1 MGLFSGRKGSLDL
14 TVTNRAYNAGEE
26 IPLSVRLTT
35 KKDLG
40 PGRLFAALI
49 CTETTRRNVQ
59 RRNSDGSTRHG
70 TDTDTREVFRH
81 EVDLAIEASFPDN
94 TDQVFTANLPVPQGP
109 AEQQQSALPGEVPGW
124 VGALV
129 DVASA
134 LNDARSET
142 RWYVE
147 ARYDIPR
154 LDLKDKQE
162 ISVNV

>member
-1 MGLFSGRKGSLDL
+1 MGLFSGRKGTLDL
-14 TVTNRAYNAGEE
+14 TVTNRAYNAGEQ
-26 IPLSVRLTT
+26 IPLSVRITT

-40 PGRLFAALI
+40 PGRLFASLI
-49 CTETTRRNVQ
+49 CTETTRRNVT
-59 RRNSDGSTRHG
+59 RRNSDGSTRNS

-94 TDQVFTANLPVPQGP
+94 TDQVFTANLPVPPAP
-109 AEQQQSALPGEVPGW
+109 AEKNVVPGEVPGW
-124 VGALV
+124 VGTLV

-134 LNDARSET
+134 LSDARRDT

-162 ISVNV
+162 ISVNVS